1 MKVNSLLGGG
11 CIPTFRAT
19 STAINHLSI
28 IQAAANLN
36 PSLLVL
42 SGTEF
47 LVNKDTLGEE
57 SRTPMARLS
66 ITRKQYIIDE
76 SYVAVAPSV

>member
-1 MKVNSLLGGG
+1 M
-11 CIPTFRAT
+11 
-19 STAINHLSI
+19 SI

-42 SGTEF
+42 GGTEF